1 MMQAL
6 ARDLK
11 LPTQELLAVVT
22 KEDPLER
29 DDEDLPTKA
38 ADVPLSRLGSL
49 YLYSALVASSAL
61 FGAPSSPSSLTLFP
75 DFAAIV
81 HNNLSASTEGTLGS
95 ESESAIDAVLFLGN
109 FAWANSPDVEGVND
123 EVFHNTLQRLSLLSA
138 NTPSP
143 ALRYQAHLLTSAIL
157 HLNPSDDVRLAF
169 IKDTLEH
176 CPYENLKASAVGWLK
191 DEILSAQGS
200 LASPMSPIKMQH
212 SESGEHTIFATPAV
226 LSSLAP
232 NLLLDPSSIVNEGKQ
247 SSQSDAFQ
255 IFLHHQSFFLAV
267 LNLLYLLISSPP
279 ISAALQVR
287 AFVKDH
293 DVTGYCD
300 RLRAASLL
308 FQGRITSD
316 AGEEAG
322 RDGESGL
329 AELQLLDQ
337 TIEKVMEAMG
347 KAGIS

>member
-1 MMQAL
+1 MIKAI

-11 LPTQELLAVVT
+11 LQPPELLAVVT
-22 KEDPLER
+22 KEDPLEK
-29 DDEDLPTKA
+29 DDEDLPTTA
-38 ADVPLSRLGSL
+38 ADVPLSRMGSL
-49 YLYSALVASSAL
+49 YLYSALVASSVL
-61 FGAPSSPSSLTLFP
+61 FDAPSSPSSLTLFP

-81 HNNLSASTEGTLGS
+81 QNSLGPGSLGTLGS
-95 ESESAIDAVLFLGN
+95 ESEAAIDAVLFLGN
-109 FAWANSPDVEGVND
+109 FAWANSPELDGVND
-123 EVFHNTLQRLSLLSA
+123 ELFHNTLQRLSLLSA

-143 ALRYQAHLLTSAIL
+143 ALRYQAHLLATAIL
-157 HLNPSDDVRLAF
+157 HLNPSDHVRLAF

-191 DEILSAQGS
+191 DEILAALGPPS
-200 LASPMSPIKMQH
+200 SPTDIQH
-212 SESGEHTIFATPAV
+212 SDSHNRTVFATPVV
-226 LSSLAP
+226 LTSLAP
-232 NLLLDPSSIVNEGKQ
+232 DLLLNPSEIIKEGQQ

-255 IFLHHQSFFLAV
+255 VFLHHQSFYLAV
-267 LNLLYLLISSPP
+267 LNLLYLVISSPP
-279 ISAALQVR
+279 LFAALQVH

-347 KAGIS
+347 KAGIP